1 MEKIFSSTEPIVL
14 DCWATW
20 CGPCKAIAPEFEK
33 LSESFPQ
40 IKFYKVDVDE
50 QADVAQEL
58 NVRAMPTFM
67 FFKDGLKVNEV
78 VGADLK
84 AIEKNLNDLIAS

>member
-1 MEKIFSSTEPIVL
+1 MEKIFSSTDPIVL

-20 CGPCKAIAPEFEK
+20 CGPCKAIAPAFEK

-40 IKFYKVDVDE
+40 IKFYKVDVDD

-58 NVRAMPTFM
+58 NVRA
-67 FFKDGLKVNEV
+67 KL
-78 VGADLK
+78 
-84 AIEKNLNDLIAS
+84 S